1 MHLVIYDLTKEVTN
15 NPKLLEALY
24 YFVDVLCAGAMRH
37 TYETILL
44 YVAWEKHN
52 FPERKFWQR
61 VLDERQ
67 PGKQCLLDLDKLQ
80 LVDDVIC
87 FSKTKSDYM
96 DLPTT

>member
-1 MHLVIYDLTKEVTN
+1 MHLVIYDLTEEVKN
-15 NPKLLEALY
+15 NSLLKDALHK
-24 YFVDVLCAGAMRH
+24 FVNHYHFGAMR
-37 TYETILL
+37 ETDSQTLL
-44 YVAWEKHN
+44 YIAWEKYN
-52 FPERKFWQR
+52 VPERKFWQR

-67 PGKQCLLDLDKLQ
+67 LGRQYLLDKLQ

>member
-1 MHLVIYDLTKEVTN
+1 MHLVIYDLTEEVAN

-24 YFVDVLCAGAMRH
+24 YFVDGLGAGAMRH
-37 TYETILL
+37 TSEKTLL
-44 YVAWEKHN
+44 YVAWEKYN
-52 FPERKFWQR
+52 VPERKFWQR

-67 PGKQCLLDLDKLQ
+67 LGRQYLLDLDKLQ
-80 LVDDVIC
+80 LVDDIIC